1 MTSSLVK
8 VVYVL
13 LVLSIAV
20 DFINLKG
27 HWFNSKQNGEEITV
41 HSSSLFLPGANG
53 WILAAGRAAA
63 RAAARASRRANNARR
78 TRGGAGKYHL

>member
-53 WILAAGRAAA
+53 WIVAAG